1 MKSRGRSRATKVLS
15 VIGKVAFIVLV
26 MTALLAAVFV
36 LGGPERRAKEE
47 WRHRMAEILDQL
59 GRDGAAIL
67 SAEPMTEGQLVP
79 GGWVVVDHSRT
90 TGEDNRVTDRW
101 QFAKENDVIE
111 AGARCEEPSDVTYV
125 AVVSPPR
132 RKIAGYYKYQGQS
145 GGGDERFISEYTVDL
160 VDWPHKKLIRRE
172 SLASPTNP
180 GGIGL
185 WAGWEENQKKPRH
198 TILKWLVDKGVIVRY
213 GGFLDPDWQSPPLVR
228 AAIKGDVRLAEYLL
242 DMGADVNE
250 CSPVVYAL
258 ECGHWEL
265 IAFLLQKG
273 AKKDIFVMA
282 GTGDLE
288 GVRAA
293 IGAKPRLVKARSRNE
308 KTPLHY
314 AAAFG
319 HKDVA
324 EFLISSGADINACK
338 GFTNIQYGP
347 LGATP
352 LHMAV
357 CHNQKAMVELLLAN
371 GADPR
376 ITAIAKEG
384 DKAVTP
390 LDYALEKGCG
400 DIADLLR
407 GR

>member
-1 MKSRGRSRATKVLS
+1 MRSKGKSRAIEVLS
-15 VIGKVAFIVLV
+15 GIGVVAFVVLV
-26 MTALLAAVFV
+26 MMALLAAVF
-36 LGGPERRAKEE
+36 LFGGRERLANEE

-59 GRDGAAIL
+59 DRDGAAIV
-67 SAEPMTEGQLVP
+67 SGEPVTEGQLVP
-79 GGWVVVDHSRT
+79 GGWVVVDRSRSA
-90 TGEDNRVTDRW
+90 GEDNDLRDGW

-111 AGARCEEPSDVTYV
+111 ARAHCEEPSDVAYV

-132 RKIAGYYKYQGQS
+132 RKSAGYYKHQGQL
-145 GGGDERFISEYTVDL
+145 GGGDERFVSEYTVDL
-160 VDWPHKKLIRRE
+160 LDWPHKKLIRRE
-172 SLASPTNP
+172 SIASPTNP
-180 GGIGL
+180 GGTGL

-198 TILKWLVDKGVIVRY
+198 TILKWLVDNGVLVGY

-242 DMGADVNE
+242 DMGADVNGF
-250 CSPVVYAL
+250 SPVVHAL
-258 ECGHWEL
+258 EGGHWEM

-273 AKKDIFVMA
+273 ARKDIFVMA

-288 GVRAA
+288 GVRTA
-293 IGAKPRLVKARSRNE
+293 IGTRPRLVNARSPNE

-324 EFLISSGADINACK
+324 EFLISSGADINVRK
-338 GFTNIQYGP
+338 GFANIQYGP

-357 CHNQKAMVELLLAN
+357 RHNQKEMVELLLAN

-376 ITAIAKEG
+376 ITAIVKEG

-390 LDYALEKGCG
+390 LDYAVEKGYR

-407 GR
+407 SR